1 MKQPEVDEGPVLRR
15 MEVEDLPAVMELDA
29 LCLKK
34 PWSGAIWRS
43 ELESPF
49 GFYLVL
55 EEQSGGGS
63 AGGED
68 VSDRRSIFGQIG
80 VRHVSGELHITTIA
94 VGPERRRRGYAR
106 ILLGTALAAF
116 PRALVVH
123 LEVRPSNEAARALYE
138 SLGFVTTG
146 RRRGYYGDEDALL
159 MTLYLRDRRPWWSP

>member
-1 MKQPEVDEGPVLRR
+1 MRRPEVDKGIVLRR
-15 MEVEDLPAVMELDA
+15 MEAEDLPTVMELDA

-49 GFYLVL
+49 ALYLVL
-55 EEQSGGGS
+55 EEEGGAR
-63 AGGED
+63 AGENG
-68 VSDRRSIFGQIG
+68 SDRRSIFGQIG
-80 VRHVSGELHITTIA
+80 VRHVTGELHVTTIS
-94 VGPERRRRGYAR
+94 VRPERRRRGYAR
-106 ILLGTALAAF
+106 ILLGAALAAF
-116 PRALVVH
+116 PEAFAVH

-146 RRRGYYGDEDALL
+146 RRRNYYGDEDALL